1 MQSQIHKF
9 SYPDGEVQHVQL
21 VRLDSWE
28 QLDFLYPNPCDEAL
42 GCFADIY
49 RQYLVPACPW
59 IFGNMIM
66 FRLPD
71 DVEVPFER
79 STKKLGKVSDALTT
93 AAAALQSGVRIV
105 RGKPKFKNEQLKEFW
120 NALEKSGSVRIVSGK
135 LPTTKVIPVGN
146 APGYISRTETEAA
159 LKVNSSFFIMDKFDC
174 ATLYDHVGTPFGLCV
189 KNGEVQNPPLFGRE
203 ALLIRDGAVSI
214 EMLSVRELMLEING
228 QVYRHGENAEIFSRP
243 EYAKTP
249 RRKDRKLVII
259 GQRVAAVCDAAR
271 VSVPASGF
279 VLCADGECNAKPGD
293 KVTYRGMEDVLF
305 GIQVGNSIVRN
316 GEKTE
321 KFISRF
327 YNLRGA
333 DRVAYPPSLYPLDFK
348 GARAARITLGADSEG
363 RPMLLWAEGAGK
375 FGYKHGEE
383 SCGASLSEMAEIC
396 SSLGMVN
403 AVNLDGGGSAQILMN
418 NRRSLLI
425 SDRNRVD
432 NTEAERPVPLGL
444 IIK

>member
-1 MQSQIHKF
+1 MQSELKTF
-9 SYPDGEVQHVQL
+9 SYPDGEVQRVQL

-28 QLDFLYPNPCDEAL
+28 QLDFLRPEPCEEAL

-66 FRLPD
+66 FRLPA
-71 DVEVPFER
+71 DVEMPFEC
-79 STKKLGKVSDALTT
+79 SSKKLGEVGDALTA

-120 NALEKSGSVRIVSGK
+120 NVLERSGSVRIVSGK

-146 APGYISRTETEAA
+146 APGYMSRTQENAA
-159 LKVNSSFFIMDKFDC
+159 LKVNSSFFIMDMFDC

-189 KNGEVQNPPLFGRE
+189 KDGEVKNPPLFGRE
-203 ALLIRDGAVSI
+203 ALIVKKDGVSI
-214 EMLSVRELMLEING
+214 KTPSVRELTLEING

-243 EYAKTP
+243 EYAKSP
-249 RRKDRKLVII
+249 SRKGRKLVII

-279 VLCADGECNAKPGD
+279 VMCTGEKCSANPGD
-293 KVTYRGMEDVLF
+293 KVTYRGMEDVVF
-305 GIQVGNSIVRN
+305 GIQVGNSIVIN

-333 DRVAYPPSLYPLDFK
+333 DRVAYPPSLYPLDFE
-348 GARAARITLGADSEG
+348 GARAARIALGADSEG

-425 SDRNRVD
+425 SDRNRAD

-444 IIK
+444 IMK